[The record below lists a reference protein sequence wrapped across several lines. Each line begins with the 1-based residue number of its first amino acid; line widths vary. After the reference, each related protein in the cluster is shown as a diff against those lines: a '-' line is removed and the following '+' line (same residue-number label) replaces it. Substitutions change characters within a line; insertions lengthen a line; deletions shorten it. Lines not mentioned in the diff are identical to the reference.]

1 MNILKLQNVY
11 FNYQKNKNNFFI
23 NNVNLEIQSGDFIT
37 IVGANGS
44 GKSTLLKLLANLL
57 HPQKGEIFFNNKNIK
72 SYKIKEISQNIA
84 YVQQSVAT
92 YLPFSVSEIIKM
104 GRTPY
109 LNWFGN
115 ETTNDKDLVWQ
126 AMERVEIAHLA
137 ENGINQVSGGE
148 AQRAFIARALVQEP
162 KILLLDEPSAHL
174 DLHHQLSIY
183 NLLKKFNIETGMT
196 IIIVSHDLN
205 LSGFYSEKTI
215 LMNKGDIV
223 LNDKTKNVLTKENI
237 NKYFR
242 VNSKV
247 EINDKNNNI
256 SVLIEPDYF

>member
-23 NNVNLEIQSGDFIT
+23 NNVNFEVNPGDFIT

-44 GKSTLLKLLANLL
+44 GKSTLLKLIANLL
-57 HPQKGEIFFNNKNIK
+57 QPQKGEIFFNKKNIK
-72 SYKIKEISQNIA
+72 TYDIKEIAQNIA
-84 YVQQSVAT
+84 YVQQNVAT
-92 YLPFSVSEIIKM
+92 YLPFSVFEIIQM

-109 LNWFGN
+109 LNWFGV
-115 ETTNDKDLVWQ
+115 ETQQDKDLINQ

-137 ENGINQVSGGE
+137 NNGINQVSGGE

-162 KILLLDEPSAHL
+162 KVLLLDEPSAHL
-174 DLHHQLSIY
+174 DIHHQLSIY
-183 NLLKKFNIETGMT
+183 NLLKKLNSETGMT

-215 LMNKGDIV
+215 LMNNGEIV
-223 LNDKTKNVLTKENI
+223 LNDVTKKVLTKENI
-237 NKYFR
+237 NKYFQ

-247 EINDKNNNI
+247 EINEKNNNI

>member
-11 FNYQKNKNNFFI
+11 FNYRKNKNNFYI
-23 NNVNLEIQSGDFIT
+23 NNVNLEIESGDFIT
-37 IVGANGS
+37 IVGPNGS
-44 GKSTLLKLLANLL
+44 GKSTLLKLIANILKPL
-57 HPQKGEIFFNNKNIK
+57 KGEIFFNNKNFN
-72 SYKIKEISQNIA
+72 SYEIKEIAQNIA
-84 YVQQSVAT
+84 FVQQSVAT
-92 YLPFSVSEIIKM
+92 YLPFSILEIIQM

-109 LNWFGN
+109 LNWLGN
-115 ETTNDKDLVWQ
+115 ETKKDIDLISE
-126 AMERVEIAHLA
+126 AMERVEIKHLA
-137 ENGINQVSGGE
+137 DNGINQVSGGE

-183 NLLKKFNIETGMT
+183 NLLKKLNLETGMT

-215 LMNKGDIV
+215 LMDKGQIV
-223 LNDKTKNVLTKENI
+223 LNDITKNVLTSENI
-237 NKYFR
+237 NKYFGVR
-242 VNSKV
+242 SKI